1 MVLGRRIRPSFG
13 RRLLAWLWPK
23 MPVRRVLSY
32 YKRRVARLPGTP
44 HSIAAG
50 FAAGAAVS
58 FTPFMGL
65 HFLLGALL
73 AWLLRGN
80 LIASAVGTAV
90 GNPWTFPLIWVTI
103 YEIGTL
109 ILPDAGTEV
118 PWDSFSLTYLTSN
131 ISEVL
136 VPMMVGGLIVST
148 FVFPLVYFPIL
159 RMIETF
165 RRLRAERRRR
175 RAERRAREA
184 AQAESGGGDA

>member
-1 MVLGRRIRPSFG
+1 MVLGRRNRPPIG
-13 RRLLAWLWPK
+13 RRILAFLWPR
-23 MPVRRVLSY
+23 MPFRRILSY

-73 AWLLRGN
+73 AWALRGN

-90 GNPWTFPLIWVTI
+90 GNPWTFPLIWLTI
-103 YEIGTL
+103 YEVGTVVM
-109 ILPDAGTEV
+109 PDAGTEV
-118 PWDSFSLTYLTSN
+118 PWDTVSLTYLTDH
-131 ISEVL
+131 ISDVL
-136 VPMMVGGLIVST
+136 VPMMVGGVIVSSI
-148 FVFPLVYFPIL
+148 VFPLVYFPIL

-165 RRLRAERRRR
+165 RRLRGERRRR
-175 RAERRAREA
+175 LAERRAREA
-184 AQAESGGGDA
+184 AQAESGGGHT